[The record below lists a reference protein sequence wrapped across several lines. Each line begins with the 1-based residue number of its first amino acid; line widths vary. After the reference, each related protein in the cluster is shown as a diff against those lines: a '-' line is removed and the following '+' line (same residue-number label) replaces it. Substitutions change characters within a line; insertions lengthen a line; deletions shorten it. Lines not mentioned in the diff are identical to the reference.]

1 VTDNVPSPDHST
13 SLSPATLTKL
23 RWSIW
28 CAAAL
33 ILALRLFVPPIV
45 GLSDQGDFARVIG
58 RFGYAREDRA
68 TPLSAGY
75 VTRKYVRDLNAR
87 SPGLEQPGP
96 EYIFVGSALL
106 LNKLVSRDGKL
117 DIEVMGL
124 VHAAVFLAV
133 FARLLA
139 VIGAAMGRSR
149 ISVVAWILAGLA
161 LTDVGYAAYWNS
173 FYSEPASCIFFL
185 LLLAES
191 IAICTN
197 PDSRADRATTAQLTR
212 WYVWAVL
219 LVISKPPNFPLAVV
233 LAPFALRLG
242 WRSEWASARVI
253 AVAGSLCIAIAGVAS
268 SRNFPTAL
276 GWAATYDQIF
286 MAILPDSKDPA
297 ADLRAFGLDAR
308 YANYAGTGAWTP
320 RTAFPELSANGALA
334 RIGRTGTTAF
344 YLRSPARM
352 WRRAKAFLPVAFSLR
367 PEWCGNFEQAAG
379 YPPGARSSAF
389 ALWSGFHERFLGPIG
404 KPILILLM
412 AAPLG
417 AIIAWKR
424 LPLRRLPI
432 ELGALLI
439 LGCLAAFGVAA
450 FGDAWDNVKHCF
462 LFNLQLDVCL
472 IATVCFFAR
481 TDERAVT
488 SMAISTTATST
499 TATLMARP

>member
-1 VTDNVPSPDHST
+1 
-13 SLSPATLTKL
+13 LTKV

-33 ILALRLFVPPIV
+33 ILALQLFVPPIV

-58 RFGYAREDRA
+58 RFGYAREDRS

-75 VTRKYVRDLNAR
+75 VARKYVRDPNAR

-96 EYIFVGSALL
+96 EYIFVGAALL

-133 FARLLA
+133 FGRLLSLIGVSIGVSIGRA
-139 VIGAAMGRSR
+139 PMSAAWVIVIAWIGAA
-149 ISVVAWILAGLA
+149 VA

-185 LLLAES
+185 LLVAES
-191 IAICTN
+191 IAICAN
-197 PDSRADRATTAQLTR
+197 PTSEEYRFTR
-212 WYVWAVL
+212 WCLWAAL
-219 LVISKPPNFPLAVV
+219 LVLAKPPNFPLALV

-242 WRSEWASARVI
+242 WRGRSSSARI
-253 AVAGSLCIAIAGVAS
+253 LAVAGSLCIAMAGIAS

-297 ADLRAFGLDAR
+297 TDLRAFGLEAR
-308 YANYAGTGAWTP
+308 YATYSGTGAWTP
-320 RTAFPELSANGALA
+320 RTAFPELAANGALG
-334 RIGRTGTTAF
+334 RIARTGIAAF
-344 YLRSPARM
+344 YLRHPSRM

-379 YPPGARSSAF
+379 YPPGAKTHAF
-389 ALWSGFHERFLGPIG
+389 ALWSGFHERFLAPVG

-412 AAPLG
+412 AAPFA
-417 AIIAWKR
+417 AIIVWKR
-424 LPLRRLPI
+424 TPSWRLQI
-432 ELGALLI
+432 ELCAILI
-439 LGCLAAFGVAA
+439 LGCLAAFAVAA

-462 LFNLQLDVCL
+462 LFNLQLDAVL
-472 IATVCFFAR
+472 IATLCLLAG
-481 TDERAVT
+481 TAQRAVT
-488 SMAISTTATST
+488 SRKTSITASMTTPTTS
-499 TATLMARP
+499 